1 FISSILN
8 KGSFRKDL
16 FLKRNYLRLIGAEV
30 RDSCGSS
37 GTGETPQAFTPRR
50 LTARPKR
57 ASGGE
62 INHTALLGK

>member
-1 FISSILN
+1 M
-8 KGSFRKDL
+8 

-50 LTARPKR
+50 LHRPTRGKR

-62 INHTALLGK
+62 INHTSPLGK